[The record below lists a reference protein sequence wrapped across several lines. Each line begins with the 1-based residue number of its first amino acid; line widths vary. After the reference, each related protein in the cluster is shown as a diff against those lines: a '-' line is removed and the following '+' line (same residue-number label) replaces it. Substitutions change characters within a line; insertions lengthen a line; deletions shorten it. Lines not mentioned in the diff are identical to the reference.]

1 MSRSALV
8 LVASVL
14 IAACGSASTTT
25 TTVTVLDG
33 SAPSPA
39 PATVTV
45 TAPAASSTG
54 GTVTSPAPAGSSDT
68 VTVVDAGYSQ
78 KDKELGIGVLLRN
91 NSAQDAK
98 SVRVSVNI
106 VDADD
111 DVLKTETGSLNLI
124 PAGETVAVGID
135 TFLDAPAKPK
145 TLEVIVTTDSYGGSG
160 TELPALR
167 RVQVKS
173 DELLGSTVTGE
184 IRNTTSH
191 TVSSIQQISVALIGS
206 DGRVIGGGYTFP
218 GIDIPP
224 GSRAA
229 FSASNGV
236 SVTPRARI
244 RKAIVTIDG
253 GF

>member
-1 MSRSALV
+1 MLRPALV
-8 LVASVL
+8 LVASLL
-14 IAACGSASTTT
+14 IAACGSASTST

-33 SAPSPA
+33 SAAA
-39 PATVTV
+39 PLATVTV
-45 TAPAASSTG
+45 TAPAATDAA
-54 GTVTSPAPAGSSDT
+54 TATAAAAGASDT

-91 NSAQDAK
+91 DSARNAR

-135 TFLDAPAKPK
+135 TLLDAPTRPK
-145 TLEVIVTTDSYGGSG
+145 TLEVTVTTGSYEGNG

-167 RVQVKS
+167 RIQVKD
-173 DELLGSTVTGE
+173 DEVLGTTVTGE
-184 IRNTTSH
+184 LRNTTSH
-191 TVSSIQQISVALIGS
+191 TVSSIQQIGVVLLGA

-218 GIDIPP
+218 GNDVPP
-224 GSRAA
+224 GSRIA
-229 FSASNGV
+229 FVASNGV

-244 RKAIVTIDG
+244 GKALVTIDG